1 MKGLEYMFKKNDL
14 ILLGGIFIIAL
25 VVIVIINFTKTE
37 GDNIVILK
45 DGKVYETLDLNKNTT
60 FTITEDNGAYNIIT
74 IQDGWV
80 FMTEAD
86 CRDKICVKH
95 SKIRYNG
102 ESIVCLPHKL
112 VVEIHNGESNDVDI
126 IAK

>member
-14 ILLGGIFIIAL
+14 ILLGGILIISL

-37 GDNIVILK
+37 GDKIVILK

-60 FTITEDNGAYNIIT
+60 FTMKEDNGAYNIIT

-80 FMTEAD
+80 SMTEAD
-86 CRDKICVKH
+86 CPDKICVKH
-95 SKIRYNG
+95 SKIHYNG

-112 VVEIHNGESNDVDI
+112 VVEIHNGENNDVDI

>member
-1 MKGLEYMFKKNDL
+1 MKGLEYMFKKKDL
-14 ILLGGIFIIAL
+14 ILLGGILIISL

-37 GDNIVILK
+37 GDKIIIIK

-60 FTITEDNGAYNIIT
+60 FTMKEDNGAYNIIT
-74 IQDGWV
+74 IEDGWV
-80 FMTEAD
+80 SMTEAN
-86 CRDKICVKH
+86 CPDKICVKH
-95 SKIRYNG
+95 SKIHYNG

-112 VVEIHNGESNDVDI
+112 VVEIHNGENNEVDI

>member
-14 ILLGGIFIIAL
+14 ILFGGIFIIAL

-37 GDNIVILK
+37 GDKIVIIK

-60 FTITEDNGAYNIIT
+60 FTIKEDNGAYNTIT

-80 FMTEAD
+80 SMTEAD
-86 CRDKICVKH
+86 CPDKICVKH
-95 SKIRYNG
+95 SKIHYNG

-112 VVEIHNGESNDVDI
+112 VVEIHNGENNDVDI

>member
-14 ILLGGIFIIAL
+14 ILLGGILIISL

-37 GDNIVILK
+37 GDKIVIIK

-60 FTITEDNGAYNIIT
+60 FTMKEDNGSYNIIT
-74 IQDGWV
+74 IEDGWV
-80 FMTEAD
+80 SMTEAN
-86 CRDKICVKH
+86 CPDKICVKH
-95 SKIRYNG
+95 SKIHYNG

-112 VVEIHNGESNDVDI
+112 VVEIHNGENNEVDI

>member
-60 FTITEDNGAYNIIT
+60 FTIKEDNGAYNIIT

-80 FMTEAD
+80 SMTEAD
-86 CRDKICVKH
+86 CPDKICVKH
-95 SKIRYNG
+95 SKIHYNG

-112 VVEIHNGESNDVDI
+112 VVEIHNGENNDVDI

>member
-14 ILLGGIFIIAL
+14 ILLGGILIISL

-37 GDNIVILK
+37 GDKIVILK
-45 DGKVYETLDLNKNTT
+45 DGKVYETLDLNKNTS

-80 FMTEAD
+80 FMTDAD
-86 CRDKICVKH
+86 CPDKICVKH
-95 SKIRYNG
+95 SKIHYNG

-112 VVEIHNGESNDVDI
+112 VVEIHNGETNDVDI